1 MKTVEI
7 LYQAFRVRYS
17 LNQLQALLDRGCRVA
32 LLGPDNGPDLL
43 KGFFGD
49 PVPQFDGED
58 PSSDLVMLSWELPES
73 DLKEL
78 STCDACLV
86 LYPEGPPEVEELKAL
101 ADRVPIHVRT
111 LWMCLSDGPKGG
123 TFYEKDL
130 TVPTVHA
137 LPKEKAREKFLK
149 YLIVGLPQIVVILA
163 RNWTHVRKV
172 FCKTLTRRTA
182 LRNGIRS
189 GVSSLPLRSVPV
201 VGQWLAMFA
210 TSAEMML
217 LTASQLRLSFMIA
230 AAHNRPL
237 DFFDRISELWPIV
250 GSAYGL
256 RGASRALIRVMP
268 KFAPALKASIAFSG
282 TYAIGEA
289 CRRYYEYGQPTSDEV
304 RRELFRRSQE
314 EGAREAQRLFRRV
327 MAGQSLE
334 ELELDEEGHELEE
347 LIEDLT
353 KYQEAEPPSRE
364 TEMRGEPNED
374 PLEPEEG
381 ALEPTVEMDAVPAV
395 AESELAA
402 EQPGVAES
410 GLVKEQPVENE
421 AAESPAEL
429 SQEESA
435 EAVGGES
442 DPPEESSAKPREEA
456 TGLASGSG
464 SKRGKDSPSPSS
476 KSREESKSKSNSK
489 KASSEKKKR
498 RSSKKRKPDQD

>member
-43 KGFFGD
+43 KGFFGE
-49 PVPQFDGED
+49 PVPQLDGED
-58 PSSDLVMLSWELPES
+58 PSADLVTLSWELTES
-73 DLKEL
+73 ELKEL

-86 LYPEGPPEVEELKAL
+86 LYPDGPPESDDLKAL
-101 ADRVPIHVRT
+101 ADKVPIHVKT
-111 LWMCLSDGPKGG
+111 LWMCLSDGAKGG
-123 TFYEKDL
+123 TYHEKDL
-130 TVPTVHA
+130 TLPTVHA
-137 LPKEKAREKFLK
+137 LPKSKAREKFLK

-163 RNWTHVRKV
+163 RNWTNVRSV
-172 FCKTLTRRTA
+172 FCRTLTRRTA

-217 LTASQLRLSFMIA
+217 LTASQLRLSFVIA

-256 RGASRALIRVMP
+256 RGASRALIKVMP

-304 RRELFRRSQE
+304 RRELLRRSHE

-334 ELELDEEGHELEE
+334 DLETEEDGVELEE
-347 LIEDLT
+347 VVENLT
-353 KYQEAEPPSRE
+353 MYQEADPPARADEKSPEP
-364 TEMRGEPNED
+364 G
-374 PLEPEEG
+374 EPEEPEPDDTDRS
-381 ALEPTVEMDAVPAV
+381 LEPTVEMDAV
-395 AESELAA
+395 S
-402 EQPGVAES
+402 
-410 GLVKEQPVENE
+410 E
-421 AAESPAEL
+421 AAESESEEKPPAATQPVPQVK
-429 SQEESA
+429 QEQKVDDADS
-435 EAVGGES
+435 
-442 DPPEESSAKPREEA
+442 PR
-456 TGLASGSG
+456 
-464 SKRGKDSPSPSS
+464 SKKKKDSPASS
-476 KSREESKSKSNSK
+476 SSESREASKSKSNSK
-489 KASSEKKKR
+489 KTSSEKKKR
-498 RSSKKRKPDQD
+498 RSPKKRKPDQD